1 MRFRTVLFALA
12 AIALSCILA
21 DAAYGLYLDRTL
33 PTHTSELL
41 VAPGNDFDRIVAS
54 LESERIT
61 RHPLLLR
68 LLARLRGAS
77 AKIEAGRYRFRAHSS
92 TVDLLDRLLA
102 GGRNSIRVT
111 IPEGFTDRQI
121 ARRLA
126 REGLGNADVLE
137 RAFRHDSATVDGERI
152 VGLEGFLF
160 PDTYFVPI
168 GATPAQ
174 IEAQMLARFRQE
186 LPAHARRRARALHVS
201 LVGAITIASMI
212 EREAK
217 IDRDRPLIAS
227 VIYNRLRLG
236 MPLQI
241 DATVEYALPHHRST
255 LTYADLR
262 VKSPYNTY
270 LHAGLPPGPIANP
283 GRASIEAAF
292 HPAKTDFLYYVAKG
306 DGSHVFAATLAE
318 HTANIARYER

>member
-1 MRFRTVLFALA
+1 MRFRTVLFTLV
-12 AIALSCILA
+12 AIALSCIVA
-21 DAAYGLYLDRTL
+21 DAAYGLFWDRAL

-41 VAPGNDFDRIVAS
+41 VAPGSNFDRIVAS

-61 RHPLLLR
+61 RHPWLLR

-77 AKIEAGRYRFRAHSS
+77 AKIEAGRYRFRAHAS
-92 TVDLLDRLLA
+92 TVDVLDRLLA

-126 REGLGNADVLE
+126 SEGLGDARVFE
-137 RAFRHDSATVDGERI
+137 SAFKHDSANVDGARV

-186 LPAHARRRARALHVS
+186 LPAHARRLARALHVS

-217 IDRDRPLIAS
+217 VDRDRPLIAS

-255 LTYADLR
+255 LTFADLR

-318 HTANIARYER
+318 QTANIARYER

>member
-1 MRFRTVLFALA
+1 MRLRSVFTSLA
-12 AIALSCILA
+12 AIALSCLLA
-21 DAAYGLYLDRTL
+21 YAAYGLLGDRSL
-33 PTHTSELL
+33 PARTTSVL
-41 VAPGNDFDRIVAS
+41 VAPGSDFDTIVAS
-54 LESERIT
+54 LVRADVT
-61 RHPLLLR
+61 RHPWLLR
-68 LLARLRGAS
+68 ALSRARGAS
-77 AKIEAGRYRFRAHSS
+77 SAVRAGRYRFPAHL
-92 TVDLLDRLLA
+92 TTAALLDRLLA

-111 IPEGFTDRQI
+111 IPEGFTDREI

-126 REGLGNADVLE
+126 RHGLGDATTLE
-137 RAFRHDSATVDGERI
+137 RAFKHDSAVIDGQRI
-152 VGLEGFLF
+152 TGLEGFLF
-160 PDTYFVPI
+160 PDTYLLPI

-174 IEAQMLARFRQE
+174 IEAQMIARFRQE
-186 LPAHARRRARALHVS
+186 LPKDAPLLARRLHVS
-201 LVGAITIASMI
+201 LVGAIAIASMI

-255 LTYADLR
+255 LSYADLR
-262 VKSPYNTY
+262 VRSPYNTY

-306 DGSHVFAATLAE
+306 DGSHVFAVTLAE
-318 HTANIARYER
+318 QTANIARYER

>member
-1 MRFRTVLFALA
+1 MRLRSVLPSLV
-12 AIALSCILA
+12 AIALSCLVA
-21 DAAYGLYLDRTL
+21 YASYGLFLDRSL
-33 PTHTSELL
+33 PGRASEI
-41 VAPGNDFDRIVAS
+41 VVTPGSDFDTIVSS
-54 LESERIT
+54 LAEAGIT
-61 RHPLLLR
+61 RHPWLLR
-68 LLARLRGAS
+68 ALSHIRGAS
-77 AKIEAGRYRFRAHSS
+77 AKIDAGRYRFPAHLS
-92 TVDLLDRLLA
+92 TIELLDRLLA
-102 GGRNSIRVT
+102 GGRNSLWVT
-111 IPEGFTDRQI
+111 IPEGFTDREI

-126 REGLGNADVLE
+126 RRGLGKAVALE
-137 RAFRHDSATVDGERI
+137 RAFKHDTALVDGVRI
-152 VGLEGFLF
+152 TGLEGFLF
-160 PDTYFVPI
+160 PDTYLVPL
-168 GATPAQ
+168 GATPEQ
-174 IEAQMLARFRQE
+174 IESQMLARFRQE

-262 VKSPYNTY
+262 VPSPYNTY

-318 HTANIARYER
+318 QTANIARYER

>member
-1 MRFRTVLFALA
+1 MRVRSLVFSLA
-12 AIALSCILA
+12 AIALSCLVA
-21 DAAYGLYLDRTL
+21 YGAYGLLGDRSVPVRDT
-33 PTHTSELL
+33 TVL
-41 VAPGNDFDRIVAS
+41 VAPGSNFDSIVAT
-54 LESERIT
+54 LVRVNVT
-61 RHPLLLR
+61 RHPWLLR
-68 LLARLRGAS
+68 ALARVRGAS
-77 AKIEAGRYRFRAHSS
+77 AEIRAGRYRFQAHTD
-92 TVDLLDRLLA
+92 TVALLDRLLA

-126 REGLGNADVLE
+126 RSGVGDEATLE
-137 RAFRHDSATVDGERI
+137 HAFRDDSAVIDGVHI
-152 VGLEGFLF
+152 TGLEGFLF
-160 PDTYFVPI
+160 PDTYLIPI
-168 GATPAQ
+168 GAKPRE
-174 IEAQMLARFRQE
+174 IESQMLARFRQE
-186 LPAHARRRARALHVS
+186 LPGDAMERAKQLHVS

-227 VIYNRLRLG
+227 VIYNRLRLR

-241 DATVEYALPHHRST
+241 DATVEYALPHHRSV
-255 LTYADLR
+255 LSYADLR
-262 VKSPYNTY
+262 VRSPYNTY

-318 HTANIARYER
+318 QTANIARYER

>member
-1 MRFRTVLFALA
+1 MRLRSIPFSLV
-12 AIALSCILA
+12 AIALSCLVA
-21 DAAYGLYLDRTL
+21 YGAYGLLWDRAL
-33 PTHTSELL
+33 PLHKTEII
-41 VAPGNDFDRIVAS
+41 VAPGSDFDRIVAS
-54 LESERIT
+54 LTADGVT
-61 RHPLLLR
+61 RHPWLLR
-68 LLARLRGAS
+68 ALSHVRGAS
-77 AKIEAGRYRFRAHSS
+77 AKIQAGRYRFQAHIS
-92 TVDLLDRLLA
+92 TVELLDRLLA
-102 GGRNSIRVT
+102 GGRNSLWVT
-111 IPEGFTDRQI
+111 IPEGFTDREI

-126 REGLGNADVLE
+126 REGLGDARLLE
-137 RAFRHDSATVDGERI
+137 RAFKHDSATVEGERI

-160 PDTYFVPI
+160 PDTYLVPI
-168 GATPAQ
+168 GATPGA
-174 IEAQMLARFRQE
+174 IESQMLARFRQE

-227 VIYNRLRLG
+227 VIYNRLRVG

-255 LTYADLR
+255 LTYADLA
-262 VKSPYNTY
+262 VPSPYNTY
-270 LHAGLPPGPIANP
+270 LHTGLPPGPIANP
-283 GRASIEAAF
+283 GRASIEAAL

-318 HTANIARYER
+318 QTANIARYER

>member
-1 MRFRTVLFALA
+1 MRLRSVLFSLV
-12 AIALSCILA
+12 AIALSCFVA
-21 DAAYGLYLDRTL
+21 YGAYGLLGDRGL
-33 PTHTSELL
+33 PLRNTTVLI
-41 VAPGNDFDRIVAS
+41 APGSDFDSIVAS
-54 LESERIT
+54 LVRSGVT
-61 RHPLLLR
+61 RHPWLLR
-68 LLARLRGAS
+68 ALARVRGAS
-77 AKIEAGRYRFRAHSS
+77 AEIRAGRYRFQAHLD
-92 TVDLLDRLLA
+92 TAALLDRLLA

-121 ARRLA
+121 AQRLA
-126 REGLGNADVLE
+126 RHGLVDAMTLE
-137 RAFRHDSATVDGERI
+137 RAFKHDTAVIDGVRI
-152 VGLEGFLF
+152 TGLEGFLF
-160 PDTYFVPI
+160 PDTYLIPI
-168 GATPAQ
+168 AATPEE

-186 LPAHARRRARALHVS
+186 LPADALERAKRLHVS

-241 DATVEYALPHHRST
+241 DATVEYALPHHRSV

-262 VKSPYNTY
+262 VRSPYNTY
-270 LHAGLPPGPIANP
+270 LHPGLPPGPISNP

-306 DGSHVFAATLAE
+306 DGSHVFAVTLAE
-318 HTANIARYER
+318 QTANIARYER

>member
-1 MRFRTVLFALA
+1 MRFRSVLFSLV
-12 AIALSCILA
+12 AIALSCLVA
-21 DAAYGLYLDRTL
+21 YGAYGLLGDRGL
-33 PTHTSELL
+33 PLRKTTVLI
-41 VAPGNDFDRIVAS
+41 APGSDFDSIVAS
-54 LESERIT
+54 LVRSGVT
-61 RHPLLLR
+61 RHPWLLR
-68 LLARLRGAS
+68 ALARVRGAS
-77 AKIEAGRYRFRAHSS
+77 AEIRAGRYRFQAHLD
-92 TVDLLDRLLA
+92 TAALLDRLLA

-121 ARRLA
+121 AQRLA
-126 REGLGNADVLE
+126 RHGLGDATTLE
-137 RAFRHDSATVDGERI
+137 RAFKDDTAVIDGVRI
-152 VGLEGFLF
+152 TGLEGFLF
-160 PDTYFVPI
+160 PDTYLIPI
-168 GATPAQ
+168 AATPEA

-186 LPAHARRRARALHVS
+186 LPADALERAKRLHVS

-241 DATVEYALPHHRST
+241 DATIEYALPHHRSS

-262 VKSPYNTY
+262 VRSPYNTY
-270 LHAGLPPGPIANP
+270 LHSGLPPGPIANP
-283 GRASIEAAF
+283 GGASIEAAF

-318 HTANIARYER
+318 QTANIARYER

>member
-1 MRFRTVLFALA
+1 MRLRSIPFSLV
-12 AIALSCILA
+12 AIALSCLVA
-21 DAAYGLYLDRTL
+21 YAAYGLLWDRAL
-33 PTHTSELL
+33 PLHKTEIV
-41 VAPGNDFDRIVAS
+41 VAPGSDFDAIVAS
-54 LESERIT
+54 LTADGVT
-61 RHPLLLR
+61 RHPWLLR
-68 LLARLRGAS
+68 ALARIRGAS
-77 AKIEAGRYRFRAHSS
+77 AKVQAGRYRFRAHSS

-102 GGRNSIRVT
+102 GGRNSIWVT
-111 IPEGFTDRQI
+111 IPEGFTDRDI

-126 REGLGNADVLE
+126 RHGLGDERALE
-137 RAFRHDSATVDGERI
+137 YAFRHDSATVDGERI
-152 VGLEGFLF
+152 TGLEGFLF
-160 PDTYFVPI
+160 PDTYLVPI
-168 GATPAQ
+168 GAMPAQ
-174 IEAQMLARFRQE
+174 IESQMLARFRQE

-255 LTYADLR
+255 LSYADLR
-262 VKSPYNTY
+262 VPSPYNTY

-306 DGSHVFAATLAE
+306 NGSHVFARTLAE
-318 HTANIARYER
+318 QMANIARYER